1 LNEEEADI
9 QSHTPEDG
17 SIDQGSVTFTVKEP
31 DSGRLIVYL
40 IIALMMSLGYI
51 LILIDYADTLIL
63 PEWATFSF
71 QVDEQIFGL
80 IVPNILVILIAPV
93 VWNKVSGFLLGFRRF
108 SDHYLEAETNPT
120 NLNNVWKI
128 FKTKILSGISANIG
142 LTFIAAFGLN
152 YVLPPDLSGN
162 DALFLSMMIMQLIPL
177 VISGLVPF
185 NWVLNDALI
194 RYTDENGLIHDVGE
208 DMNKGLLRKLIGI
221 GGLIL
226 GLDVCYQL
234 AFESE
239 AGFLTNWYVT
249 GIYFVFHFIL
259 LSSGTIVII
268 SLIYLTRFHEAS
280 VNALRSK
287 LSQELPVA
295 RTIVDRN
302 LPTRF
307 QEAVSSFTV
316 ETSAKRKTVS
326 TVLIIISIIVLI
338 LCEYYVLFVV
348 GPFAIM

>member
-1 LNEEEADI
+1 MNQEEKAN
-9 QSHTPEDG
+9 QRHA
-17 SIDQGSVTFTVKEP
+17 SIDRDSVTYTVHSP
-31 DSGRLIVYL
+31 DSARLILYL

-51 LILIDYADTLIL
+51 LVLVDYADTLIL

-93 VWNKVSGFLLGFRRF
+93 VWNKVSGFFLSFRRF

-120 NLNNVWKI
+120 NLNDVWKI

-177 VISGLVPF
+177 IISGLVPF

-194 RYTDENGLIHDVGE
+194 RYTAENGLIHDVGE

-234 AFESE
+234 AFEAE

-268 SLIYLTRFHEAS
+268 SLIYLTRFHEES

-287 LSQELPVA
+287 LSKELPVA
-295 RTIVDRN
+295 RTVVNRN
-302 LPTRF
+302 LPSRL
-307 QEAVSSFTV
+307 QEVVSSFTV
-316 ETSAKRKTVS
+316 ESSTKRNIVS
-326 TVLIIISIIVLI
+326 TVLIIVSIIVLI
-338 LCEYYVLFVV
+338 LCEYYILFVI
-348 GPFAIM
+348 GPFVLL

>member
-1 LNEEEADI
+1 LNQEEKAN
-9 QSHTPEDG
+9 QKHA
-17 SIDQGSVTFTVKEP
+17 SIDRDSVTYTVHGP
-31 DSGRLIVYL
+31 DSARLILYL

-51 LILIDYADTLIL
+51 LILVDHADTMML

-93 VWNKVSGFLLGFRRF
+93 LWNKVSGFLLSFRSF
-108 SDHYLEAETNPT
+108 SDHYLEVETTPT
-120 NLNNVWKI
+120 NLNDVWKI

-177 VISGLVPF
+177 FISGLVPF

-194 RYTDENGLIHDVGE
+194 RYTAENGLIHDVGE

-234 AFESE
+234 AFEGE

-268 SLIYLTRFHEAS
+268 SLIYLTRFHEEN

-287 LSQELPVA
+287 LSEELPVA
-295 RTIVDRN
+295 RTVVDRN
-302 LPTRF
+302 LPTRL
-307 QEAVSSFTV
+307 QELVSSFTV
-316 ETSAKRKTVS
+316 ESSTKRNIVS
-326 TVLIIISIIVLI
+326 TVLIIVSIIVLI
-338 LCEYYVLFVV
+338 LCEYYILFVI
-348 GPFAIM
+348 GPFALL